1 MTSNRPR
8 GLAGGI
14 DCAPPAAI
22 VIFGASGDLTHRKL
36 VPALHSLACAGHL
49 CEGTRVIGVGRREL
63 SDDAFR
69 ARLLEGVREYARL
82 KPDPKLC
89 TLWPEF
95 ERSFSY
101 FRMSTEDS
109 NDYLR
114 LAEHLRQ
121 HEILGGADGN
131 LLFYLA
137 TPPSAVSAV
146 VRGLSKAKLTNEVG
160 GWRRVVFEKP
170 FGEDLPSARAL
181 NELVHD
187 AFEEAQVYRIDH
199 YLGKETVQNILAF
212 RFANAIFEPLWNRD
226 HVDHVQIT
234 VAETI
239 GVERR
244 SEYYDRAGVLR
255 DIVQSHLLQLLALVS
270 MEAPIAADAGA
281 LRNEKVKL
289 LNAIEPV
296 GIGNVILGQY
306 AGYRDEE
313 GIADD
318 SRTPTFAALR
328 LSIDNPRWSGVPFYV
343 RTGKR
348 LAEKTT
354 EITLQ
359 FRKVP
364 HRLFPGAKPAPNR
377 LSLKIQPDEG
387 VQIQFETK
395 LPGAGMA
402 TRPVDMIFQYEDY
415 FGAVALPD
423 AYERLLLDALCGDPS
438 LFIRNDEIEESWKIV
453 EPLLGVERRPF
464 EYTGGSWGPDE
475 ARTLLGGEERR
486 WLDACHEVKTA

>member
-1 MTSNRPR
+1 MTSNRAS

-14 DCAPPAAI
+14 NCAPPAAI
-22 VIFGASGDLTHRKL
+22 VIFGASGDLTRRKL

-49 CEGTRVIGVGRREL
+49 CEGMPVIGVGRREL

-69 ARLLEGVREYARL
+69 ARLFEGVKEYARL

-95 ERSFSY
+95 GSRFSY

-109 NDYLR
+109 TDYPR
-114 LAEHLRQ
+114 LAEHLRH

-146 VRGLSKAKLTNEVG
+146 VRGLSEAGLTNEVG
-160 GWRRVVFEKP
+160 RWRRVVFEKP

-187 AFEEAQVYRIDH
+187 AFEEPQVYRIDH

-212 RFANAIFEPLWNRD
+212 RFANTIFEPLWNRD
-226 HVDHVQIT
+226 HVNHVQIT
-234 VAETI
+234 VAETV

-244 SEYYDRAGVLR
+244 AGYYDRAGVLR
-255 DIVQSHLLQLLALVS
+255 DIVQNHLLQLLALIS
-270 MEAPIAADAGA
+270 MEAPAAADAGA
-281 LRNEKVKL
+281 LRNEKVRL

-296 GIGNVILGQY
+296 GTGDVILGQY

-318 SRTPTFAALR
+318 SMTPTFAALR
-328 LSIDNPRWSGVPFYV
+328 LSIDSPRWSGVPFLV

-348 LAEKTT
+348 LAKKTT

-359 FRKVP
+359 FREVSR
-364 HRLFPGAKPAPNR
+364 RLFPGAKPAPNR

-402 TRPVDMIFQYEDY
+402 TRPVDMVFRYDDH
-415 FGAVALPD
+415 FGAAALPD

-438 LFIRNDEIEESWKIV
+438 LFIRSDEVEASWKIV
-453 EPLLGVERRPF
+453 EPLLGIERRPF

-475 ARTLLGGEERR
+475 ARSLFAGEGRL